1 MVNSSLPPDSPV
13 TFHSSI
19 VGLGHP
25 LLDISAVVEQ
35 DLLDKYGL
43 KLDNQILAEE
53 KHAGLFSEL
62 AARSDVEFIAG
73 GATQNSIRVA
83 QWMLQ
88 IPNATVYMGCVGT
101 DKYAEKMTEVCSGD
115 GVTVK
120 YMQVDSVPTGTCGV
134 CIKDGERSLVANLAA
149 ADKFEISHVQKPE
162 NWALIEAA
170 KIVYSAG
177 FFMTSSPETMKLVSE
192 YCCKSN
198 KIYCLNLSAPFLMEV
213 PPFKACL
220 MATLPNADFLFG
232 NENEARTFA
241 KTEGWETE
249 DVKEIAEKIAA
260 MPKSN
265 GSRCRTVVFTQGLD
279 PTVVVHNGQTKTY
292 PVIPLPKEALVD
304 TNGAG
309 DAFVGGFL
317 SQLACGKSLDDA
329 VRAGHY
335 AANVIIQQS
344 GCKFPPKP
352 SFNWMG

>member
-1 MVNSSLPPDSPV
+1 LIFESFKMENA
-13 TFHSSI
+13 I
-19 VGLGHP
+19 IGMGNP
-25 LLDISAVVEQ
+25 LLDISSVVDQ
-35 DLLDKYGL
+35 ALLDKYEL
-43 KLDNQILAEE
+43 KMDNQILAED
-53 KHAGLFSEL
+53 KHAGLFGEL

-88 IPNATVYMGCVGT
+88 IPGSTVYMGCVGS
-101 DKYAEKMTEVCSGD
+101 DEYADKMTEVCSND
-115 GVTVK
+115 GVKVVYQKET
-120 YMQVDSVPTGTCGV
+120 SVPTGTCGV
-134 CIKDGERSLVANLAA
+134 CIKDGERSLCANLAA
-149 ADKFEISHVQKPE
+149 ADKFDISHVKKPE
-162 NWALIEAA
+162 NWALVEAA

-177 FFMTSSPETMKLVSE
+177 FFMTSSPETMKHVSS
-192 YCCKSN
+192 YCCETN
-198 KIYCLNLSAPFLMEV
+198 KIYCVNLSAPFLMEV

-220 MATLPNADFLFG
+220 METIPNADFVFG

-249 DVKEIAEKIAA
+249 DVAEIAEKIAR
-260 MPKSN
+260 MPKNN
-265 GSRCRTVVFTQGLD
+265 GSRCRTVVFTQGID
-279 PTVVVHNGQTKTY
+279 ETVVVHNGMTKKH
-292 PVIPLPKEALVD
+292 PVIALPKEALVD

-317 SQLACGKSLDDA
+317 SQLACGKSLDDC

-344 GCKFPPKP
+344 GCKFPAKP